1 MNQNETERINAF
13 LKCFPKHYIQ
23 ILDDKSAKGAEP
35 HRESLPEL
43 VKAGNPYVF
52 TINELEEL
60 NKKGAGIFFSPNQ
73 FSERR
78 KKELCEGVNAWY
90 MEIDGV
96 SKEEQYKRLLKSPLN
111 PSVIV
116 ESGNSYHAYWLAK
129 DGTVENFEKIV
140 RGLIKFFGADE
151 ACKDISRVLR
161 IPGFYHNKREPFM
174 VRIDLADY
182 HILYTESEMMEAFPY
197 EEEKKTCPIR
207 DCGSYSSKEDPFW
220 TIAGSLDNKRML
232 EKLSGDPI
240 VNCEIFTFR
249 NRPGGGEYIDV
260 NGQPADA
267 WLDERGMIGSGK
279 RGGPTYIQ
287 WVGYYG
293 RSKAEI
299 AEWLKKNCHEFSDS
313 IKKKPIDASKF
324 KLISSEDLEAVLG
337 LTIKRDSENK
347 IATLLC
353 QLSAYTENSQFNISF
368 NAPSSTGKSYIPT
381 EIARLFPKEDVIEL
395 GYCSPMAFYHDTGTY
410 NKERSGYEIDLSRK
424 ILIFLDQPHMQL
436 LERLRPLLSH
446 DKKEIE
452 SKFTDK
458 NQKSGLRAKKVFIKG
473 FPAVIFCSA
482 GLKIDEQ
489 EGTRFLLLSPETNQK
504 KIKEAIHER
513 IKKES
518 DNEAYKNWL
527 EENPERMLLKER
539 LEAIR
544 NEHIDDIC
552 IPNPDK
558 IEEKFLENRAV
569 LKPRHQRDIG
579 RLIALIKTFALLNTW
594 FRERRGNVIIAND
607 KDFEEAFKIWDK
619 ISESQEYNLPPY
631 IYNLYKDVI
640 VTAWNE
646 KNEDAEENQ
655 KVGVSR
661 QEIAK
666 KHYEVYGRIVAD
678 WLLRQQIIPMLET
691 AGLIAQDKDPNDKRA
706 LLITPTLLLTIS
718 DEKRNS
724 ELD

>member
-1 MNQNETERINAF
+1 MNQNEIEKTNTF

-35 HRESLPEL
+35 HREPLPALVRTGNSSL
-43 VKAGNPYVF
+43 F
-52 TINELEEL
+52 SISELEEL

-73 FSERR
+73 FTERR
-78 KKELCEGVNAWY
+78 KKELCGGVNAWF
-90 MEIDGV
+90 MEIDGI

-111 PSVIV
+111 PSIIV

-129 DGTVENFEKIV
+129 DGTIENFEKIV
-140 RGLIKFFGADE
+140 KGLIKFFGADE

-161 IPGFYHNKREPFM
+161 IPGFYHNKKEPFL
-174 VRIDLADY
+174 VRIELADY
-182 HILYTESEMMEAFPY
+182 HIFYTESEVIEAFPY
-197 EEEKKTCPIR
+197 EEEKKTYLIR
-207 DCGSYSSKEDPFW
+207 ENSSHSSKEDPFW
-220 TIAGSLDNKRML
+220 VIAGSLDNKIML
-232 EKLSGDPI
+232 GRLSGDSI
-240 VNCEIFTFR
+240 VNGETFTFR
-249 NRPGGGEYIDV
+249 DRPSGGEYIDV

-267 WLDERGMIGSGK
+267 WLDEKGMIGSGK

-287 WVGYYG
+287 WIGYYG
-293 RSKAEI
+293 RLKAEI
-299 AEWLKKNCHEFSDS
+299 AEWLKTNCREFSDTIKRKS
-313 IKKKPIDASKF
+313 IDTSKF
-324 KLISSEDLEAVLG
+324 KPVSSEDLEAVLG

-353 QLSAYTENSQFNISF
+353 QISAYTENSQFNISF
-368 NAPSSTGKSYIPT
+368 NAPSATGKSYIPM

-452 SKFTDK
+452 SKITDK
-458 NQKSGLRAKKVFIKG
+458 NQKSGLRAKKIFIKG

-489 EGTRFLLLSPETNQK
+489 EGTRFLLLSPEINQA

-527 EENPERMLLKER
+527 EENPERILLKER
-539 LEAIR
+539 IEAIR
-544 NEHIDDIC
+544 DEHIDDIC
-552 IPNPDK
+552 ILDPEK
-558 IEEKFLENRAV
+558 IEAKFLENRAV

-579 RLIALIKTFALLNTW
+579 RLIALIKAFALLNIW
-594 FRERRGNVIIAND
+594 FRERRGDVIVANE

-646 KNEDAEENQ
+646 KNEDTEENQ
-655 KVGVSR
+655 KTGVTR

-666 KHYEVYGRIVAD
+666 KHYKAYGRIIAD

-691 AGLIAQDKDPNDKRA
+691 AGLIAQDRDPNDKRTF
-706 LLITPTLLLTIS
+706 LITPTLLLTIS
-718 DEKRNS
+718 DDKRNS